1 MLLKPFVTGFTPLG
15 LSLVLALGVA
25 VATSDTVSAASSEE
39 NVAQR
44 CKILLQD
51 PENAGIT
58 QGGCVAFFKAGH
70 NTPLLAG
77 ICRLEEAVA
86 FAETVSGRENL
97 NHGQCVVVLKELG
110 TEQ

>member
-1 MLLKPFVTGFTPLG
+1 MVLKRFVPGFTVLAM
-15 LSLVLALGVA
+15 SLVLVLGVG
-25 VATSDTVSAASSEE
+25 VATSGTVSAAPSEE

-58 QGGCVAFFKAGH
+58 QGGCVAFFTAGH

-77 ICRLEEAVA
+77 ICRLEEAVT

-97 NHGQCVVVLKELG
+97 NHGQCVVVLKELAA
-110 TEQ
+110 EQ